1 VPIVVK
7 EKRVLT
13 VLIVSFFIYSSFSSN
28 FGIVMGQQYGHKAI
42 YVPDD
47 YPTIKEAVANAVEG
61 DQVFVRNGTYFEENI
76 VLDKNIQ
83 LIGLNRDSTI
93 IQSLSDKPII
103 VVNHTSLPVIISGF
117 TLIAGNAPQPIVST
131 SPYDKTKVGIQVENS
146 KAHFIIENNK
156 IVNCGTAIW
165 LHSSSQGTV
174 ESNILQD
181 DYYGIDITDSSTKDI
196 IKENNIS
203 SCRVGIRF
211 ADRNVNYTL
220 VNANT
225 IASCYTGLFYYFTSQ
240 NFAVGNNIAYNT
252 AATHFVGSHKNVL
265 HHNNFI
271 SNLRDISEDS
281 SYYDIVV
288 PKSINFWDDEEEG
301 NYWSRYQGS
310 GSTPYTINEFN
321 KDNHPL
327 ASEVNTWS
335 YIGYSYSSNPYALP
349 YQSPTQSPITSPAST
364 PNYSPI
370 SPSPSPTISE
380 IPAALATVILVI
392 ATLASTLAIKRKK
405 YQVISN
411 RLTNKQSF

>member
-1 VPIVVK
+1 VK
-7 EKRVLT
+7 RELAA
-13 VLIVSFFIYSSFSSN
+13 LIIIFFICFNSSSN
-28 FGIVMGQQYGHKAI
+28 LKVVLAQQFGNNSIS
-42 YVPDD
+42 VPDD
-47 YPTIKEAVANAVEG
+47 YSTIKEAVANAVEG
-61 DQVFVRNGTYFEENI
+61 TQIFVRNGTYFEENI

-83 LIGLNRDSTI
+83 LIGVNRDSTI
-93 IQSLSDKPII
+93 IQSLSDEPII
-103 VVNHTSLPVIISGF
+103 VVSHTSLPVVISGF
-117 TLIAGNAPQPIVST
+117 TLIAGNVPQPTVST

-225 IASCYTGLFYYFTSQ
+225 ITSCYTGLFYYFTSQ
-240 NFAVGNNIAYNT
+240 NFVVGNNIAYNT
-252 AATHFVGSHKNVL
+252 AATHFVGSYKNVL

-310 GSTPYTINEFN
+310 GNTPYTINEFN

-335 YIGYSYSSNPYALP
+335 YIGYSYSSNPYAMP
-349 YQSPTQSPITSPAST
+349 YQSPTQSTTTSPAST
-364 PNYSPI
+364 PNSSSI
-370 SPSPSPTISE
+370 SPSPTVPEFPIITITILIIAS
-380 IPAALATVILVI
+380 LAF
-392 ATLASTLAIKRKK
+392 TLETKRKK
-405 YQVISN
+405 HNSYI
-411 RLTNKQSF
+411 